1 MCRTAEGEDS
11 NSSATGT
18 VARKAEDRN
27 GLDTRVVQPVN
38 ERMRYS
44 EPGDT
49 SARIVIIESG
59 RHGHTLWSM
68 RFNAMIRV

>member
-1 MCRTAEGEDS
+1 MCRTAKGEDS
-11 NSSATGT
+11 NSNATAT
-18 VARKAEDRN
+18 VARKAGDQT
-27 GLDTRVVQPVN
+27 GLDTRLVQPVN
-38 ERMRYS
+38 ERMNNS